1 VDPLPRWLAYLAML
15 LVIGAS
21 VFRFGVLRPL
31 ERRSGTPQPRPALRA
46 AAVGLAAA
54 IVAALMAP
62 IRLWFQAR
70 GFTEPGEPVTSE
82 LLGIVLDTA
91 WGKGWIVQILAA
103 GLAAS
108 GAFFARVTPAGWY
121 FAAAGAS
128 AVVLSAPLTGH
139 ALGAEQAG
147 AWGYPL
153 DALHVLG
160 AGAWLGTLGV
170 LMIAGVAGS
179 RDQPEPARG
188 PWVANLVQT
197 FHPVALYGSGI
208 TVLAG
213 VGLSI
218 RYLEGS
224 LSGLWTSGWG
234 RTLLVKLA
242 LLLCIVILGA
252 WNARV
257 MRPGLGTTVTTGRFA
272 RSALLELSLTT
283 LLLGVTALL
292 VVQGLPGED

>member
-1 VDPLPRWLAYLAML
+1 VDPLARWLAYLAML

-31 ERRSGTPQPRPALRA
+31 ERRGGTPLPLPARRA
-46 AAVGLAAA
+46 AAIGLAAA
-54 IVAALMAP
+54 VAAALLAP
-62 IRLWFQAR
+62 IRLWLQAR
-70 GFTEPGEPVTSE
+70 GFTEPGEPVTRE

-91 WGKGWIVQILAA
+91 WGKGWIAQVLAA
-103 GLAAS
+103 CLAAS
-108 GAFFARVTPAGWY
+108 GAFFARVAPAGWY

-128 AVVLSAPLTGH
+128 AVVLAAPLTGH
-139 ALGAEQAG
+139 AVGAEPAG

-160 AGAWLGTLGV
+160 AGAWLGTLGI

-179 RDQPEPARG
+179 KDRPEPGRG
-188 PWVANLVQT
+188 PWVASLVQT

-213 VGLSI
+213 LGLSI

-224 LSGLWTSGWG
+224 LAGLWTSSWG

-242 LLLCIVILGA
+242 LVLGVVILGA

-272 RSALLELSLTT
+272 RSALLELGLTT

-292 VVQGLPGED
+292 VVQGLPGEE

>member
-103 GLAAS
+103 CLAAS
-108 GAFFARVTPAGWY
+108 GAFFARVAPAGWY

-128 AVVLSAPLTGH
+128 AVVLAAPLTGH

-170 LMIAGVAGS
+170 LLIAGVAGS
-179 RDQPEPARG
+179 RELPEPARG
-188 PWVANLVQT
+188 PWVAKLVQT

-234 RTLLVKLA
+234 RTLLVKLG
-242 LLLCIVILGA
+242 LLLGIVILGA

-257 MRPGLGTTVTTGRFA
+257 MRPGLGTTVTTGRFT